1 MWHDFAAQRQN
12 RLNVKAKDFLQLQLQ
27 PQAQAGR
34 EWWWLSPNPM
44 TGWQAGSL
52 DVQMLTWTKHVFR
65 SARTSMS
72 TFDSRPSR
80 NKILNQCK
88 STEKLQNYS
97 RPRPNHPD
105 HLDHLPHQKGHIRV
119 ATGRQMLDD
128 ALVGKLTNWETVK
141 PTASEADNSLHRS
154 PPAPVKRKP
163 VVSTFRCKQRMK
175 QYGRES
181 KRWHCRQPGGGS
193 PLASNRQPVQT
204 SSRKPFQPRQ
214 PEAKVTTAPRAGP
227 TLSLF
232 DRYHHVCHIMV
243 GEIVKKISYGQAD
256 PYKGWHQPLPNGQKG
271 QKWVKSFKNGQ
282 NSHNSYGQAGRPQGD
297 PWWPLTMV
305 IIMDPI
311 MVSSPST
318 PSLN

>member
-1 MWHDFAAQRQN
+1 
-12 RLNVKAKDFLQLQLQ
+12 
-27 PQAQAGR
+27 
-34 EWWWLSPNPM
+34 
-44 TGWQAGSL
+44 
-52 DVQMLTWTKHVFR
+52 
-65 SARTSMS
+65 MS

-181 KRWHCRQPGGGS
+181 KR
-193 PLASNRQPVQT
+193 
-204 SSRKPFQPRQ
+204 
-214 PEAKVTTAPRAGP
+214 
-227 TLSLF
+227 
-232 DRYHHVCHIMV
+232 
-243 GEIVKKISYGQAD
+243 
-256 PYKGWHQPLPNGQKG
+256 
-271 QKWVKSFKNGQ
+271 
-282 NSHNSYGQAGRPQGD
+282 
-297 PWWPLTMV
+297 
-305 IIMDPI
+305 
-311 MVSSPST
+311 
-318 PSLN
+318 